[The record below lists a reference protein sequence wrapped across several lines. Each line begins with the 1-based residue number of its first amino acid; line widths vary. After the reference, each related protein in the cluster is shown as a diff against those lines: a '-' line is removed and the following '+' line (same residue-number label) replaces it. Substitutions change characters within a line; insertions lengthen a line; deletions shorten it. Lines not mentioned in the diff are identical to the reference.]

1 MVTEVMKVEM
11 GWVRDEGIFI
21 QFFFFGVGVDGDCND
36 GKSFWPH

>member
-1 MVTEVMKVEM
+1 MVTEVMKVQM

-21 QFFFFGVGVDGDCND
+21 QFFFGVGVDGECND